1 MADPVDPAVFLR
13 AFLEEAYEKQFV
25 HGFLSTDQYHNLC
38 ADLQKNPKLAAIG
51 SKLFEKSPEPV
62 QAGNYGRLR
71 LIHLRELGGRT
82 FPFVQ
87 GLTQQG
93 SRRRERKLTCFL
105 GHRFLRDIESSLRFN
120 LVHLF
125 EPNAITL
132 RWAGDDLGA
141 GDVFGKILK
150 GIRSAD
156 LCLFDNLA
164 TSNKPNVYIEIGI
177 AYALRKPMLF
187 CEYIGTHAGAPFETA
202 AVPSDLQGLLRIQYT
217 SYQELCKTL
226 YFGLPSFL
234 KHHKLL

>member
-1 MADPVDPAVFLR
+1 VADPVDPAVFLR
-13 AFLEEAYEKQFV
+13 AFLDEAYEKQFV
-25 HGFLSTDQYHNLC
+25 NGFLSTDQYHRLC

-51 SKLFEKSPEPV
+51 RTLLERSPKSI
-62 QAGNYGRLR
+62 QAGKYGRLR
-71 LIHLRELGGRT
+71 LIHLREFGGST

-93 SRRRERKLTCFL
+93 SRRRRSKLVCFL
-105 GHRFLRDIESSLRFN
+105 GHRFLQDIESSLRFN

-125 EPNAITL
+125 EPHAITL

-141 GDVFGKILK
+141 GDLFEKILTA
-150 GIRSAD
+150 ISRAD

-187 CEYIGTHAGAPFETA
+187 CEYTGTGTGTPFETGSF
-202 AVPSDLQGLLRIQYT
+202 PSDLQGLLRIQYQ
-217 SYQELCKTL
+217 SYQELCKKL
-226 YFGLPSFL
+226 YFGLPGFL
-234 KHHKLL
+234 KHNKLL